1 MKDLKQDHYSKGNL
15 QNLLIEFL
23 NGKTL
28 EGQSLAQFF
37 PFLLYSSLLIM
48 FYISN
53 SYKTEKVVREIS
65 TIEKQ
70 LKDLRS
76 EHITTKSQL
85 MYVSK
90 QTEVEKLVNDKGLSS
105 TKDQPFVL
113 IKQ

>member
-1 MKDLKQDHYSKGNL
+1 MKDLKQNHHSKNNL
-15 QNLLIEFL
+15 QSLLIEFL

-28 EGQSLAQFF
+28 EGKSLSQFA
-37 PFLLYSSLLIM
+37 PFLFYSSLLIM

-53 SYKTEKVVREIS
+53 SYKTEKLVREIS

-90 QTEVEKLVNDKGLSS
+90 QTEVEKLVNNMGLRS
-105 TKDQPFVL
+105 TKDQPFAL
-113 IKQ
+113 IK

>member
-1 MKDLKQDHYSKGNL
+1 MKDLKQNHHSKNNL
-15 QNLLIEFL
+15 QSLLIEFL

-28 EGQSLAQFF
+28 EGKSLSQFA

-53 SYKTEKVVREIS
+53 SYKTEKLVREIS
-65 TIEKQ
+65 IIEKQ

-90 QTEVEKLVNDKGLSS
+90 QTEVEKLVNNKGLRS

-113 IKQ
+113 IK

>member
-1 MKDLKQDHYSKGNL
+1 MKDLKQNHHPKNNL
-15 QNLLIEFL
+15 QSLLIEFL
-23 NGKTL
+23 NGKAL

-70 LKDLRS
+70 LKDLI
-76 EHITTKSQL
+76 HKVVIL
-85 MYVSK
+85 
-90 QTEVEKLVNDKGLSS
+90 L
-105 TKDQPFVL
+105 
-113 IKQ
+113 